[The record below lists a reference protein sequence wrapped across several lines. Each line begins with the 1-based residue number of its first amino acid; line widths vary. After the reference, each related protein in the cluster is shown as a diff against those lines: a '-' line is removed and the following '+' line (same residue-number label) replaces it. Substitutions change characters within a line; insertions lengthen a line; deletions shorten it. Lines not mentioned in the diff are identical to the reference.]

1 MIIYPDIEIQDG
13 RSVSLPRGRKE
24 EATVF
29 DISPLKAAENF
40 QLAGAEWL
48 QVVDI
53 DGVFQGGRFNSG
65 MIREIIDNA
74 DIPVQVAGGIRTEQH
89 VDWWFEHGASR
100 IVLGTA
106 AIKDTQLLRHVCH
119 LYPDRIVVSI
129 DVRGGYVLIDGWQ
142 TRTAFD
148 PITLGR
154 SFCDIGVAAIVY
166 TDIDRFE
173 NHPESSL
180 AGTSEMGTELDLPII
195 SSGTI
200 QTLDDISLL
209 SLLPNIHGVITG
221 RALFSGA
228 VDLKEAIALA
238 REPGVDQSLAEEGV
252 RPQQASRTPT
262 GQTVPSDY
270 TTMGQEL
277 LDLHRAHTEGAVSAE
292 EYQTARQKILTRFD
306 K

>member
-1 MIIYPDIEIQDG
+1 MIC
-13 RSVSLPRGRKE
+13 
-24 EATVF
+24 
-29 DISPLKAAENF
+29 
-40 QLAGAEWL
+40 
-48 QVVDI
+48 
-53 DGVFQGGRFNSG
+53 
-65 MIREIIDNA
+65 EIIDDA

-106 AIKDTQLLRHVCH
+106 AIKDNQLLRHVCH
-119 LYPDRIVVSI
+119 LYPDKIVVSI

-142 TRTAFD
+142 TRTSFD

-154 SFCDIGVAAIVY
+154 SFYDLGVAAVVY

-195 SSGTI
+195 SSGTV

-238 REPGVDQSLAEEGV
+238 REPGVDPSLAGEGV
-252 RPQQASRTPT
+252 RPQQASPTPT
-262 GQTVPSDY
+262 GQTLPPDY

>member
-13 RSVSLPRGRKE
+13 HSVSLPRGRKE

-29 DISPLKAAENF
+29 EISPLEAAEQF
-40 QLAGAEWL
+40 QIAGAEWL

-65 MIREIIDNA
+65 IICEIIDNA
-74 DIPVQVAGGIRTEQH
+74 KIPVQVAGGIRTEQQ
-89 VDWWFEHGASR
+89 VDWWFEHGATR

-106 AIKDTQLLRHVCH
+106 AIKDAQLLRHVCH
-119 LYPDRIVVSI
+119 QYPDRIVVSI

-142 TRTAFD
+142 TRTSFH
-148 PITLGR
+148 PITLGKNFR
-154 SFCDIGVAAIVY
+154 DIGVAAVVY

-173 NHPESSL
+173 NHSESSL
-180 AGTSEMGTELDLPII
+180 AGTSEMGTEIDLPII
-195 SSGTI
+195 SSGTVR
-200 QTLDDISLL
+200 TLDDISLL

-228 VDLKEAIALA
+228 VDLKEAIAIA
-238 REPGVDQSLAEEGV
+238 REPGVDRSLAKEGV
-252 RPQQASRTPT
+252 RPQPASSISAGRTLPT
-262 GQTVPSDY
+262 DY

-277 LDLHRAHTEGAVSAE
+277 LDLHRAHTEGAMSNE
-292 EYQTARQKILTRFD
+292 EYQIARQSILTRFHE
-306 K
+306 